1 MDWLE
6 GGKPPLSAVVKEV
19 MIIGFPDVWNKDD
32 VPGEGYVFK
41 AADFPFWDAVL
52 EDSAKEAKREDEIT
66 KTHTQR
72 LRRWLMEKFSK
83 KEDEMEDDG
92 TKDEPLSTRCKSD
105 LEAQGATKTQDLGYG
120 EVSLFMGRS
129 ATLGEVKDWAYG
141 GPPPALSGRQRRDQ
155 AESGQL

>member
-6 GGKPPLSAVVKEV
+6 GGKPPLSAVGKEV

-83 KEDEMEDDG
+83 KEDEMEDEAPR
-92 TKDEPLSTRCKSD
+92 TSHSPLAAR
-105 LEAQGATKTQDLGYG
+105 ATSKRKVRPRLRT
-120 EVSLFMGRS
+120 
-129 ATLGEVKDWAYG
+129 
-141 GPPPALSGRQRRDQ
+141 
-155 AESGQL
+155 